1 MDVEVLLLIL
11 LPINLGLIDNNPLTG
26 GGHGLML
33 LQPISELFHQYSM
46 DVSGCQLQG
55 CQLTF
60 QCHGGLVL
68 GSLTAEGI
76 CLHSGYFLCT
86 LSLGGINLLLCL
98 LLDLM
103 LLGISFLQI
112 PSVLYLRN
120 IHPVKG

>member
-68 GSLTAEGI
+68 GSLTAEGS
-76 CLHSGYFLCT
+76 CLHSGYFLRKLRLCD
-86 LSLGGINLLLCL
+86 LNLLLCL
-98 LLDLM
+98 LLDQM
-103 LLGISFLQI
+103 LLGISFTCI
-112 PSVLYLRN
+112 PSVLSLRN
-120 IHPVKG
+120 LQPVKG